1 MPLRDAGAGDGGA
14 GRWWP
19 VGAMGVQVFD
29 RWWGCYSTE
38 SNTLPALQAGVR
50 TDFARGRAATTTP
63 TPTSTRS
70 IITGTAALTD
80 FASIGTAHTP
90 SQEQSGE
97 ERP

>member
-1 MPLRDAGAGDGGA
+1 MAGGGGA
-14 GRWWP
+14 TAQRATHYP
-19 VGAMGVQVFD
+19 
-29 RWWGCYSTE
+29 RCRR
-38 SNTLPALQAGVR
+38 VR

-80 FASIGTAHTP
+80 FASIGTAHAP